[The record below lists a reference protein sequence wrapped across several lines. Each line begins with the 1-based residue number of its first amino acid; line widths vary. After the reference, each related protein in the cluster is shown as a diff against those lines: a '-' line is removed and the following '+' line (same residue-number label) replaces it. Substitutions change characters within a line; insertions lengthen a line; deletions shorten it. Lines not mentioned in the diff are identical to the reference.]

1 MSDAFV
7 VSPVVF
13 FCVLAAGVML
23 LVGLLTGTWKFFQMW
38 RSENGLA
45 HPYVDIAH
53 RASLLYSFACLVLAA
68 LAGFSVLTETANFY
82 AVVFPIAYFYLA
94 VGSYVLQGALN
105 GPDNQLKQPHR
116 MGAHAMPRALLGFF
130 MASLVVAEMGGV
142 LVLLVGVFNN
152 PLVGKLPALVA
163 P

>member
-1 MSDAFV
+1 MADTFV

-23 LVGLLTGTWKFFQMW
+23 MVGLLTGTWKFFQMW

-68 LAGFSVLTETANFY
+68 LAGFSVLSETANFY
-82 AVVFPIAYFYLA
+82 AVIFPIAYFYLA

-105 GPDNQLKQPHR
+105 GPDNQLKRPHR
-116 MGAHAMPRALLGFF
+116 MGPFAMPRALLGLF
-130 MASLVVAEMGGV
+130 MGSLVAAEIGGV
-142 LVLLVGVFNN
+142 AVLIAGVFNN
-152 PLVGKLPALVA
+152 PMVSNLLMRISL
-163 P
+163 